1 MTLIKKLCLNALLL
15 TAVAAC
21 TNVFAD
27 DVMDADD
34 FVEEASAKGLAE
46 IESSKLALEKTRNL
60 EVRKFAQTMIEDHT
74 KANQELKKISST
86 KKLDVSDDPELMS
99 QAKAMILKVRDG
111 ESFDEAYANNQVM
124 AHKQTIDLFEKA
136 ATVKDA
142 ELKAFVQKTLPK
154 LRHHLDMA
162 QTLQTKILKMQ
173 SKEEVERDGK
183 TGTSANTGERTDG
196 AGRGVG
202 DRVGGPGYPND
213 TTTD

>member
-1 MTLIKKLCLNALLL
+1 MTPIKKFFVSALFLSAV
-15 TAVAAC
+15 TACA
-21 TNVFAD
+21 NVLAD

-74 KANQELKKISST
+74 KANQELKKIAST

-124 AHKQTIDLFEKA
+124 AHKETIELFEKA

-142 ELKAFVQKTLPK
+142 ELKAFAQKTLPK

-162 QTLQTKILKMQ
+162 QTLQTKTLKVQ
-173 SKEEVERDGK
+173 SKEQVERDGK